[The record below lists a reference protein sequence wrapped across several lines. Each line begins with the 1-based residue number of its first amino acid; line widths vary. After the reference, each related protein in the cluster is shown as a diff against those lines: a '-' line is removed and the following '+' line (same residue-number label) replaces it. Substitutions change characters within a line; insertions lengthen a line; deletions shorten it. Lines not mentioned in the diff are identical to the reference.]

1 MNLRTLA
8 NFVAIADA
16 GSLTA
21 AAAAIPIAQPA
32 LTRQLRE
39 LETELGTQLFQRLP
53 RGVRLTAAG
62 IVLYEAARQ
71 ASLAWDQT
79 VTLPQLHSSVL
90 YETAQRV
97 LADIARTRQRLSQD
111 RGGSRSTIVLGASP
125 TLARVL
131 LPGLFERWIDA
142 QDSIELRSREAFTPQ
157 LLDWLERG
165 QVDMAIVTNPERGRR
180 LSLHPLLGEPFALV
194 SHARMGMARIVSVE
208 ELDSIPLLMTSL
220 HRGIVDRQ
228 LMPLARQLRLKAEI
242 DSVDSIRELVL
253 RGRHAT
259 IMPVSVFKDAGRDTG
274 IQMSEI
280 SGVQLNRMLVLASRI
295 ERVQDPALATARE
308 QVENEFS
315 RLVAR
320 GVFSLTRTERDAS
333 AG

>member
-62 IVLYEAARQ
+62 IVLYE
-71 ASLAWDQT
+71 
-79 VTLPQLHSSVL
+79 
-90 YETAQRV
+90 TAQRV
-97 LADIARTRQRLSQD
+97 LADIARTRQRLAQD
-111 RGGSRSTIVLGASP
+111 RGVSRSTIVLGASP

>member
-8 NFVAIADA
+8 NFIAIADA

-39 LETELGTQLFQRLP
+39 LEAELGTPLFQRLP
-53 RGVRLTAAG
+53 RGVRLTGAG
-62 IVLYEAARQ
+62 VAF
-71 ASLAWDQT
+71 
-79 VTLPQLHSSVL
+79 

-97 LADIARTRQRLSQD
+97 LADMARLRQRLAQE
-111 RGGSRSTIVLGASP
+111 RGGARSRIVLGASP

-131 LPGLFERWIDA
+131 LPGLFERWVDA

-165 QVDMAIVTNPERGRR
+165 LVDMAIVTNPERSRG
-180 LSLHPLLGEPFALV
+180 LSLQPLLGEPFALV
-194 SHARMGMARIVSVE
+194 SHARMDVARIVSIE
-208 ELDSIPLLMTSL
+208 ELASIPLLMTSL
-220 HRGIVDRQ
+220 HRSIVDRQ
-228 LMPLARQLRLKAEI
+228 LMPLGHQLSLKAEI

-259 IMPVSVFKDAGRDTG
+259 IMPVSVFKNADRETG
-274 IQMSEI
+274 IRMSEI
-280 SGVQLNRMLVLASRI
+280 SGVQLNRMLVLATRI

-315 RLVAR
+315 RLVAS
-320 GVFSLTRTERDAS
+320 GVFSLTHAERNAFS
-333 AG
+333 G

>member
-1 MNLRTLA
+1 MANKPTMNLRTLA

-62 IVLYEAARQ
+62 IVLYE
-71 ASLAWDQT
+71 
-79 VTLPQLHSSVL
+79 
-90 YETAQRV
+90 TAQRV
-97 LADIARTRQRLSQD
+97 LADIARLRQRLAQD

-308 QVENEFS
+308 QVEHEFS

>member
-62 IVLYEAARQ
+62 IVLYE
-71 ASLAWDQT
+71 
-79 VTLPQLHSSVL
+79 
-90 YETAQRV
+90 TAQRV
-97 LADIARTRQRLSQD
+97 LADIARTRQRLAQD

-280 SGVQLNRMLVLASRI
+280 SGVQLNRMLVLAGRI

-320 GVFSLTRTERDAS
+320 GVFSLTRSERDAS
-333 AG
+333 TG